1 MHTFMVDWLVD
12 YLCQWGCV
20 LPGDVCLSVCLLATS
35 RKTTDH
41 TYMKISP
48 EMFLWTG
55 KTWSNLGNYL
65 DLDPGIFGRIFQ
77 NYEIG
82 QLFTVW

>member
-1 MHTFMVDWLVD
+1 
-12 YLCQWGCV
+12 
-20 LPGDVCLSVCLLATS
+20 
-35 RKTTDH
+35 
-41 TYMKISP
+41 MKISP

-82 QLFTVW
+82 QLFTV